1 MLSIVIRDKENVC
14 NDGTC
19 FIHRM
24 LGTIFVLSFLKNNKL
39 FCTSTDLLF
48 KHTVP
53 AGYTLHGA

>member
-1 MLSIVIRDKENVC
+1 MNSIVIRDKENVC
-14 NDGTC
+14 NDDTC

-53 AGYTLHGA
+53 AGYMLHGA